1 MIAMGARN
9 PNESTGRNA
18 HTKLSTRRNPSP
30 GPRGV
35 RSAAPS
41 TDRRSLEGE
50 IDGGAFS
57 QLICNKRRPGV
68 APLSWTRWLGGGC
81 CWCVLLLVADGAGVV
96 ECRVAALAVVEDLDE
111 IEDRRAQP
119 GSGRPGVA
127 VEQLAFQRGEEAL
140 GDGVVQRIPDVPME
154 ATRPEACRRW
164 P

>member
-57 QLICNKRRPGV
+57 QLICNKRRPRPKPGAV
-68 APLSWTRWLGGGC
+68 TAPRGWSERFL
-81 CWCVLLLVADGAGVV
+81 CVSSMKVEGSSSHGRLLVAG
-96 ECRVAALAVVEDLDE
+96 R
-111 IEDRRAQP
+111 
-119 GSGRPGVA
+119 GSGRGPGGGRVDQSSIRAGSPMVSCGWGGSIKLAAVA
-127 VEQLAFQRGEEAL
+127 QQGHDTHRAR
-140 GDGVVQRIPDVPME
+140 PDHAAGYRVL
-154 ATRPEACRRW
+154 TG
-164 P
+164 

>member
-1 MIAMGARN
+1 MWVRAMRPRASAGLRCRL
-9 PNESTGRNA
+9 PLGRGKSDA
-18 HTKLSTRRNPSP
+18 SP
-30 GPRGV
+30 G
-35 RSAAPS
+35 
-41 TDRRSLEGE
+41 
-50 IDGGAFS
+50 
-57 QLICNKRRPGV
+57 GV

-140 GDGVVQRIPDVPME
+140 GDGVVQRIPDRSHGSDE
-154 ATRPEACRRW
+154 AGGVQAAAVGERGVLAAVVGVADQAGWRLSLA
-164 P
+164 

>member
-1 MIAMGARN
+1 MRWALLGSSFASMPPR
-9 PNESTGRNA
+9 ST
-18 HTKLSTRRNPSP
+18 T
-30 GPRGV
+30 
-35 RSAAPS
+35 
-41 TDRRSLEGE
+41 
-50 IDGGAFS
+50 
-57 QLICNKRRPGV
+57 GV